1 MKLKS
6 VQILTVAAVLLAACQ
21 ATPAPTPT
29 AVPAPTTAPATSAP
43 TNTPRVI
50 VTSQPIPQG
59 PVLLRSDITL
69 RKVVSRGGG
78 DIRLVQNPK
87 DQKVYLLN
95 PTGGVYKV
103 TLTDPGKVDLV
114 AATGEIFVNG
124 VTPSGMAF
132 GPDGALYVVGNIV
145 VMNISN
151 QAIVQKGILNSSG
164 KYDWSN
170 LAHTEPYPLS
180 GTNFDHLYNGIV
192 VSPDGKYVYVNAGS
206 RSDHGEV
213 ETNKGVWPDTREVP
227 LTSAIM
233 RIPTDSTSLELP
245 NDEAKLK
252 AQGLLFADGT
262 RNSYDPAFAPNGDLF
277 AGENGP
283 DADYPDEFNW
293 LREGLHYG
301 FPWRFGNQDLPQASS
316 STYDPTTDKHL
327 HNDFVAVSSGTYQ
340 NDPTFPKPP
349 MAFTDPIPNS
359 GPDGVQFR
367 ADDGTAHDVGTEGG
381 VTYSFTPHRSP
392 LGLVFVADNTN
403 MPTDLQGSDNKLS
416 GFILSWG
423 AAGGTLTDRGL
434 DLLHIVLTK
443 SGDNYTMTS
452 EQVARAFKNPIDA
465 VLIDNHLYVLE
476 FGDGAAIWELTFNK

>member
-1 MKLKS
+1 MKVKS
-6 VQILTVAAVLLAACQ
+6 LHAVTIAMVLLAACQ
-21 ATPAPTPT
+21 ATPT
-29 AVPAPTTAPATSAP
+29 AAPTTVPPTEAPATTAP

-50 VTSQPIPQG
+50 VTSQPIENG

-69 RKVVSRGGG
+69 RKVANLGGG
-78 DIRLVQNPK
+78 NIRLVQNPK
-87 DQKVYLLN
+87 DGEVYMLN
-95 PTGGVYKV
+95 PGDGIYHI
-103 TLTDPGKVDLV
+103 TLTDPAAVDLV
-114 AATGEIFVNG
+114 IPTAEIFTSG
-124 VTPSGMAF
+124 ASPTGMAF
-132 GPDGALYVVGNIV
+132 GPDGTLYVVGDV
-145 VMNISN
+145 
-151 QAIVQKGILNSSG
+151 VQKDIYNVASVRKGVADSSG
-164 KYDWSN
+164 KYTWTT
-170 LAHTEPYPLS
+170 LAYTEPYPLS

-206 RSDHGEV
+206 RTDHGEV
-213 ETNKGVWPDTREVP
+213 ETNKGAWPDTREVP

-233 RIPTDSTSLELP
+233 RIPIDSKDLELP
-245 NDEAKLK
+245 NDEDKLK
-252 AQGLLFADGT
+252 AGGYMFADGT

-316 STYDPTTDKHL
+316 SSYDPSTDKHL

-340 NDPTFPKPP
+340 NDPGFPKPP

-367 ADDGTAHDVGTEGG
+367 ADDGSQHDVGTEGG

-392 LGLVFVADNTN
+392 LGLVFVTDNSN
-403 MPTDLQGSDNKLS
+403 MPADLQGSDSKLS

-434 DLLHIVLTK
+434 DLLHLVLTK

-452 EQVARAFKNPIDA
+452 EQVAREFKNPIDA
-465 VLIDNHLYVLE
+465 VLIGNKLYVLE

>member
-6 VQILTVAAVLLAACQ
+6 VFVFTIVMVLLVACQ
-21 ATPAPTPT
+21 ATPTVAPT
-29 AVPAPTTAPATSAP
+29 AVPPTTAP

-50 VTSQPIPQG
+50 VTSQPIPRG

-69 RKVVSRGGG
+69 SKVIDRIGGG

-87 DQKVYLLN
+87 DKEIYLLN
-95 PTGGVYKV
+95 PGGGVYHVK
-103 TLTDPGKVDLV
+103 LTDPASVDLV
-114 AATGEIFVNG
+114 AATGEIFTNG

-132 GPDGALYVVGNIV
+132 GPDGALYVVGNV
-145 VMNISN
+145 VNKNIYN
-151 QAIVQKGILNSSG
+151 VAIIRKGVADSTG
-164 KYDWSN
+164 KYTWTF
-170 LAHTEPYPLS
+170 LASTEPYPLS
-180 GTNFDHLYNGIV
+180 ATNFDHLYNGIV

-206 RSDHGEV
+206 RTDHGEV
-213 ETNKGVWPDTREVP
+213 ENNKGAWPDTREVP

-233 RIPTDSTSLELP
+233 RIPADSKNLILP

-252 AQGLLFADGT
+252 SMGYMFADGT

-301 FPWRFGNQDLPQASS
+301 FPWRFGNQDLPQASPS
-316 STYDPTTDKHL
+316 YDPTNDKHL
-327 HNDFVAVSSGTYQ
+327 HQDFVAVSSGTYQ
-340 NDPTFPKPP
+340 NDPSFPKPP

-367 ADDGTAHDVGTEGG
+367 ADDGTAHDVGVEGG

-403 MPTDLQGSDNKLS
+403 MPADLQGSDGKMS

-423 AAGGTLTDRGL
+423 AAGGTLTDKGL

-443 SGDNYTMTS
+443 SGDSYTMTS
-452 EQVARAFKNPIDA
+452 EQVAREFKNPIDA